1 MALVPNRR
9 SQPNVEPWFRL
20 ISSSDCTFVF
30 VNNFV
35 RSQATFFL
43 WPIIPQLHWSRIIQR
58 VKSLSGTI
66 HHLSYGPENEYLL
79 CTSWSCFFLANNLI
93 ESHYP
98 ENYISFG
105 WRTNIYLLCNSPLSG
120 GAESEYLLYTCHV
133 FSFRTINTSWNSA
146 ILRANKTTSAVSLS
160 FATRVVVQRANIS
173 CTKVMIS
180 SRTKLVE

>member
-105 WRTNIYLLCNSPLSG
+105 WRTNIYLPCNSPLSG
-120 GAESEYLLYTCHV
+120 GVESEYLLYTCHV
-133 FSFRTINTSWNSA
+133 FLSVLSIQVETALSCELIKPHPPFRYHSPLQLLYRERISPVPRSWF
-146 ILRANKTTSAVSLS
+146 LRVLN
-160 FATRVVVQRANIS
+160 
-173 CTKVMIS
+173 
-180 SRTKLVE
+180 